1 MSSGSNN
8 SDARNNKVKILETLT
23 KSVKEQDIFLVLSL
37 KDIYLYDISHIS
49 YKTTGNRCKTIKY

>member
-37 KDIYLYDISHIS
+37 KDIYLYDISDIS
-49 YKTTGNRCKTIKY
+49 YKTTGNRCKT

>member
-23 KSVKEQDIFLVLSL
+23 KSVKEQDIFLFLSL
-37 KDIYLYDISHIS
+37 KDIYLYDISDIS
-49 YKTTGNRCKTIKY
+49 YKTTGNRCKT